1 MPLVSL
7 VIPIY
12 NEESCIPTLWEQ
24 LQKITVGFSGYSVE
38 YIFVDDGS
46 ADKSYSLL
54 ERIASE
60 TVTAKVLRFSRNF
73 GHQIAITA
81 GLAYASGDAVIVMDA
96 DLQDPPEVLKQMIA
110 KYEAG
115 YDVVYAVRKSRSG
128 ETFFKKITAK
138 LFYRF
143 LNAMSSI
150 SIPLDTGD
158 FRLVS
163 RRVADVLKTLGEQD
177 RFVRGLVSWVGF
189 KQTPIY
195 FERHARLAGET
206 KYPLKKMISFA
217 MNGILSFSTLPLKW
231 ASWLG
236 FVFAGVSGLYIVVVI
251 FLRIMGHTFPGY
263 ASLMVV
269 MLLLGGIQLMTIGI
283 LGEYVGRLYME
294 SKKRP
299 LYIVQ
304 DVLNIYPSQNETQ
317 LPNSSGHI

>member
-1 MPLVSL
+1 MPLLSL

-12 NEESCIPTLWEQ
+12 NEEACIPTLWAQ
-24 LQKITVGFSGYSVE
+24 LQKISADLSGYHVE
-38 YIFVDDGS
+38 YVFVDDGS
-46 ADKSYSLL
+46 ADRSFTLL
-54 ERIASE
+54 EEIAVSAPS
-60 TVTAKVLRFSRNF
+60 AKVLRFSRNF

-81 GLAYASGDAVIVMDA
+81 GLAYAAGDAVIVMDA
-96 DLQDPPEVLKQMIA
+96 DLQDPPEVLTQMVA
-110 KYEAG
+110 KYEEG
-115 YDVVYAVRKSRSG
+115 YDVVYAVRQSRSG
-128 ETFFKKITAK
+128 ETLFKKMTAK
-138 LFYRF
+138 WFYRL

-150 SIPLDTGD
+150 PIPLDTGD

-163 RRVADVLKTLGEQD
+163 RRVADVLKTLEEQD

-195 FERHARLAGET
+195 FERQARLAGET

-217 MNGILSFSTLPLKW
+217 LNGILSFSTLPLKW

-236 FVFAGVSGLYIVVVI
+236 FVFAFVSGLYILVVV
-251 FLRIMGHTFPGY
+251 FLRIVGHTFPGY
-263 ASLMVV
+263 ASLMVA

-304 DVLNIYPSQNETQ
+304 DSLNVGTR
-317 LPNSSGHI
+317 